1 MIRTI
6 FQRTSLAL
14 VAGGTML
21 VAAGSAY
28 AACTTPRVTAL
39 TERNGPNCGAATCGF
54 IIVHWS
60 GRSGCDH
67 YNIRERSGSQFE
79 APGTDRNQLDNQ
91 RSAQFPGRFGPNN
104 TISVSMQ
111 GCTTNLFG
119 KSSCTPWSNSV
130 SFHIN
135 DSMTSPRG
143 KFCQDYA
150 RTAVGTVKYAQDRK
164 CDPKVISGPR
174 WSTDFEQ
181 HRSWCM
187 TASTAS
193 INAENRAR
201 ATIAQQCRIAAGMP
215 KGDARLQVQ
224 QKGDS
229 FTLSGSGYA
238 PNSRVII
245 RVTGPGGTKKN
256 FTNQFANAKGV
267 FTATLT
273 GLQICDKPV
282 GTVTFTAEDQDN
294 KPSAPV
300 TAMCR

>member
-1 MIRTI
+1 MRYTDFRRACVALAATMIV
-6 FQRTSLAL
+6 F
-14 VAGGTML
+14 
-21 VAAGSAY
+21 AAGSAY
-28 AACTTPRVTAL
+28 AACVQPQITAL
-39 TERNGPNCGAATCGF
+39 SEANGPNCGAATCGF

-67 YNIRERSGSQFE
+67 YNIRERSGTQFE
-79 APGTDRNQLDNQ
+79 APGTDRNQLDNR
-91 RSAQFPGRFGPNN
+91 RSKQFPSKFGTNQ
-104 TISVSMQ
+104 TIFVSIQ
-111 GCTTNLFG
+111 GCTTNFVG
-119 KSSCTPWSNSV
+119 KSSCTPWSSPV

-135 DSMTSPRG
+135 DSMSSPRG
-143 KFCQDYA
+143 KFCQEYA
-150 RTAVGTVKYAQDRK
+150 RRAVGTVKYAQDRK

-174 WSTDFEQ
+174 WTTNAEE

-187 TASTAS
+187 TASAAA

-201 ATIAQQCRIAAGMP
+201 SVTAQQCRIEAGMP
-215 KGDARLQVQ
+215 KGNAKLQVQ

-229 FTLSGSGYA
+229 FILSGGGYA

-300 TAMCR
+300 TALCR